1 MGSILLRNTYSDD
14 ETLKCV
20 LIGTDLGAASYTT
33 TDARQGTTA
42 NTDWNTTPI
51 TKSGSVTGLN
61 WTTSSFLIFRWEG
74 VSVDIN
80 DLQLNEIALD
90 NISITAIPE
99 PSTYV
104 LVLGGLAFGLVV
116 WNRKRALLG
125 RAA

>member
-20 LIGTDLGAASYTT
+20 LIGTDVGSASYTT
-33 TDARQGTTA
+33 TDARQGTAA

-80 DLQLNEIALD
+80 DFQLDEIALD

-104 LVLGGLAFGLVV
+104 LVLGGLALGLVV

-125 RAA
+125 KVA